1 MAETN
6 TRKNNLKALWAD
18 PRKRMMIIIM
28 AAVAGTMLAVGLIG
42 GNDEVAEGS
51 TGTSTVNAPPVE
63 ARPGLVADRDYVE
76 AVEDENAARLAQAQA
91 SGETVLP
98 TLTSGVEPPPLDP
111 LANAPTPDTPGP
123 LPGDVIQPQPVITT
137 PPATQPT
144 TAPQVPAAAPQAAD
158 LSRTERYKTVEAQI
172 QNYMQAWAP
181 VAGAQEFQYNGMLPR
196 EATPSPATPTA
207 PAGASGQAAAGQAPS
222 TRSGA
227 SFVRAGTIVPAVL
240 LTPINSDVPGPV
252 VAQIVSG
259 PLAGARVLGNFQA
272 TEKQVVVRFETLSMP
287 GQPRSFG
294 INAYA
299 VNEGLGTGLAT
310 DVDNH
315 YLRRYGLLLAAGF
328 MEGYGRAISRSG
340 TTTHVT
346 DGGGIIVT
354 QDDLSTDEIRKVAL
368 GQAGTTL
375 AGEIAQRSNVPPTV
389 KVEGKDGA
397 GVPIGL
403 LFMSDF

>member
-1 MAETN
+1 MAN
-6 TRKNNLKALWAD
+6 PNSRKNNLKALWQD
-18 PRKRMMIIIM
+18 PRKRVMILIM
-28 AAVAGTMLAVGLIG
+28 GALVTTMLVVGMIG
-42 GNDEVAEGS
+42 SGDDDVGN
-51 TGTSTVNAPPVE
+51 TGTQTVDAPSVE
-63 ARPGLVADRDYVE
+63 ARPGLVSDREYVE
-76 AVEDENAARLAQAQA
+76 AIQAENAERVEEARA
-91 SGETVLP
+91 SGDTVLP
-98 TLTSGVEPPPLDP
+98 TLSSGVEPPPLDP
-111 LANAPTPDTPGP
+111 LANAPAPEAVAPPAGE
-123 LPGDVIQPQPVITT
+123 VIQPQPVLAT
-137 PPATQPT
+137 PPSAAPSTVPQAPVQSQPT
-144 TAPQVPAAAPQAAD
+144 TQD
-158 LSRTERYKTVEAQI
+158 LSRTERYKNVEAQI

-181 VAGAQEFQYNGMLPR
+181 VSGAQEFQYNGVMPR
-196 EATPSPATPTA
+196 ETPPAAAPAAASSGSQAATSPA
-207 PAGASGQAAAGQAPS
+207 QARP
-222 TRSGA
+222 GA

-240 LTPINSDVPGPV
+240 ITPINSDVPGPV

-259 PLAGARVLGNFQA
+259 PLAGARVLGSFQA
-272 TEKQVVVRFETLSMP
+272 TEKQVLVRFQTLSMP
-287 GQPRSFG
+287 GQPKSFG

-354 QDDLSTDEIRKVAL
+354 QDELSSDEIRKVAL

-389 KVEGKDGA
+389 KVEGRDGA